1 MSDDLTGGRH
11 RLVEIFN
18 RDRRR
23 LTRFV
28 QSKLSGDGG
37 GEADDIVADV
47 MLHLFERADLLAQVE
62 DLSAYLFRALTHAVT
77 DFFRRRRANPV
88 TSFPATAEHDDGA
101 EMNYADP
108 AADPERAFA
117 GSQQRERIAA
127 ALARLTPAER
137 AVWVA
142 IEIEGESFRQL
153 AEQWDEPLGT
163 LLSRKSRA
171 TKKLQDLLAGET
183 L

>member
-1 MSDDLTGGRH
+1 MSEDLTGGRH

-28 QSKLSGDGG
+28 QGKLYDDGG
-37 GEADDIVADV
+37 GEAEDIVSDV

-88 TSFPATAEHDDGA
+88 TSFAATTEDDGA
-101 EMNYADP
+101 ETDYADP
-108 AADPERAFA
+108 TADPERAFA
-117 GSQQRERIAA
+117 GTQQRERIAA

-142 IEIEGESFRQL
+142 IEIEGGSFRQL
-153 AEQWDEPLGT
+153 AAQWGEPLGT

-171 TKKLQDLLAGET
+171 TKKLRDLLADET
-183 L
+183 F